1 MLCCERI
8 TTNENMDFINRKQ
21 SRVMKKMW
29 NEDMQPGGDESCPV
43 LSLLLIVLCSE
54 RVLGRRGLLIFLLR
68 VTSIRPKGRTR
79 RRKSKTKKI
88 ES

>member
-54 RVLGRRGLLIFLLR
+54 RVLGRRGLLIFPLR

-79 RRKSKTKKI
+79 RRKRKTKKI

>member
-1 MLCCERI
+1 
-8 TTNENMDFINRKQ
+8 MDFINRKQ

-29 NEDMQPGGDESCPV
+29 NEDMQPGVTKSRPV

-54 RVLGRRGLLIFLLR
+54 RVLGRRGLLIFPSR
-68 VTSIRPKGRTR
+68 VTLPSTR
-79 RRKSKTKKI
+79 RAEHEEEKQKTKKI